1 MSESDVPESVR
12 RDLRFLKAYAVVS
25 TLAIGVLL
33 LGAFRPPEILRLETL
48 EVERIDVVN
57 DSGTPALVLA
67 GQGRLPG
74 PTFGGREY
82 PQELSG
88 GRTVA
93 SGMIFFNERG
103 DEVGGL
109 TYRGDFIDDGYRA
122 YGGITFDQ
130 FRQDQV
136 VSLRYGDDGRS
147 RSAGV
152 EVWDRSTEVA
162 IEDLLPLLMERREA
176 TGARRDSI
184 EARIRAMAGDEGL
197 SAHRVFLGSRDR
209 AALLLLRDRA
219 GRPRI
224 RLQVDTLDVSRL
236 EFLDAAGEVVHAI
249 PE

>member
-1 MSESDVPESVR
+1 MSRNDVPDSIR

-33 LGAFRPPEILRLETL
+33 LGAFRPAETLRLDTL
-48 EVERIDVVN
+48 EVERLDVVN
-57 DSGTPALVLA
+57 EGGTPALVLA

-74 PTFGGREY
+74 PTFGGTEY

-88 GRTVA
+88 GRTVG
-93 SGMIFFNERG
+93 SGIIFFNERG

-109 TYRGDFIDDGYRA
+109 TYSGDVTDDGYRA
-122 YGGITFDQ
+122 YGGVTFDQ

-184 EARIRAMAGDEGL
+184 EARIQAAAGDGL
-197 SAHRVFLGSRDR
+197 SARRVFLGSRDR
-209 AALLLLRDRA
+209 TALLLLRDRDS
-219 GRPRI
+219 RPRI
-224 RLQVDTLDVSRL
+224 RLQVDTLDVPRL